1 MARAI
6 SSTWRRSSKQSF
18 PNPDPFAVQGNQS
31 QVVQFTKLRLGG
43 FKSFVDPV
51 DLLVEPGVTGI
62 VGPNGCG
69 KSNLVEA
76 LRWVMGENSA
86 KRMRGGEMDDV
97 IFSGTANRPARNLAQ
112 VMVYLDNSDR
122 RAPAM
127 FNEHD
132 ELEVTRTIER
142 GSGSTYRVNGREVR
156 ARDVQLLFAD
166 AATGAQST
174 ALVSQGRI
182 GALINA
188 KPTSRRAILEE
199 AAGITGLHN
208 RRHEAELRLRA
219 AETNLERLDDV
230 IATLEQQLRGLKKQA
245 RQATRYRNIAG
256 QIRRTEALALHL
268 EAEVA
273 KAAQLAARTGLA
285 ETETE
290 VVLLTGRAAARASAQ
305 ADAAAVL
312 PELRNGEAEAAAGL
326 HRLVVERDN
335 LVREEDQARAAQAQA
350 EERLRQLRGDRER
363 ARALAEDAEAAG
375 VRLAR
380 EREALEA
387 AAGGEA
393 GAIQAAE
400 AARKEAAESVAKRET
415 AVGALA
421 ERVATDAA
429 RAAALERRGAEL
441 EDRLRRLT
449 AQAANTVERCRSLS
463 AEIVPEPEILAAVAA
478 VGDAETALERLRVE
492 AEAAEATL
500 AQARTQESETRNTL
514 QRAEAERAR
523 LEAEAAALNALLG
536 PEAGGDWRP
545 LLDEISVEPGY
556 EPALGAALGDDLA
569 APADAAAAAYW
580 RFLDPYEIL
589 APLPPD
595 ADALTQWVRG
605 PEALTRRLSQ
615 IGVVSDAETGSRLQ
629 PDLAPG
635 QRLVTRD
642 GELWRWDGF
651 TAKAEAQT
659 TAAKRLEQR
668 NRLGELD
675 GLLTVAVETASVAR
689 RGHDESSAAQDRAN
703 TVERDTRS
711 QVADAFITLNAA
723 RQNQSELTQAA
734 AGIASRLTALEETT
748 ERLGGEIAE
757 TEAARRAARA
767 ELEALPDLSAERAK
781 LDELHADLSARRGEL
796 AECQN
801 AADRLAREAEARDR
815 RLTTISEEAASWARR
830 GEETGRHLSDLDE
843 RIAATGTEIEALAA
857 RPGALA
863 TAREALAERIE
874 SAEVLRRDAADRL
887 AEGETHLATADRALK
902 AEELTLGAA
911 REERVRAEGAVAQA
925 AQNLANTTEKV
936 RERLDC
942 ALDQVLDIAELDPSQ
957 ELPPREQV
965 EATLARL
972 TRERDNMG
980 PVNLR
985 AEAEAKELDAQITGM
1000 QSERGDLIAAI
1011 GRLRQGISS
1020 LNREGRE
1027 RLLAAFEQV
1036 DKHFSELFV
1045 RLFGGGRA
1053 HLKLTE
1059 TEDPLDAGL
1068 EIMASPP
1075 GKRLQ
1080 VMSLLSG
1087 GEQALTA
1094 LALLFA
1100 VFLTNPAPICV
1111 LDEVDAPL
1119 DDANVDR
1126 FCSLVE
1132 ELCEAQTTR
1141 FLVITHHRMT
1151 MARVDRLF
1159 GVTMAERGISQLV
1172 SVDLG
1177 AAESLRESA

>member
-1 MARAI
+1 M
-6 SSTWRRSSKQSF
+6 
-18 PNPDPFAVQGNQS
+18 
-31 QVVQFTKLRLGG
+31 VQFTKLRLGG

-51 DLLVEPGVTGI
+51 ELVVETGVTGI

-86 KRMRGGEMDDV
+86 KRMRGGEMDDI
-97 IFSGTANRPARNLAQ
+97 IFSGTANRPARNLAE
-112 VMVYLDNSDR
+112 VVVHLDNSDR

-142 GSGSTYRVNGREVR
+142 GSGSTYKVNGREVR

-174 ALVSQGRI
+174 ALVSQGRV

-188 KPTSRRAILEE
+188 KPTSRRALLEE

-256 QIRRTEALALHL
+256 QIRRTEGLALHL

-273 KAAQLAARTGLA
+273 KAARAAAQARLA
-285 ETETE
+285 ETEAEVATLTE
-290 VVLLTGRAAARASAQ
+290 RAASRATEQ
-305 ADAAAVL
+305 AEAAAGL
-312 PELRNGEAEAAAGL
+312 PDLRNGEAAAAAAL

-335 LVREEDQARAAQAQA
+335 LTREEEQARAAQAQA
-350 EERLRQLRGDRER
+350 AERLRQLQGDRER
-363 ARALAEDAEAAG
+363 ARALAADAEAAG
-375 VRLAR
+375 VRLER

-387 AAGGEA
+387 AARGEA
-393 GAIQAAE
+393 GAIETAE
-400 AARKEAAESVAKRET
+400 AARAEAAESVSQRET
-415 AVGALA
+415 VVGELA

-429 RAAALERRGAEL
+429 RAAALERRLAEL
-441 EDRLRRLT
+441 EERLRRLAT
-449 AQAANTVERCRSLS
+449 QAALTVERRRALG
-463 AEIVPEPEILAAVAA
+463 AEIIPEPEILAAVAA
-478 VGDAETALERLRVE
+478 ASDAEAALERLRAE
-492 AEAAEATL
+492 AETAEATL
-500 AQARTQESETRNTL
+500 AQARTQEAETRDAM
-514 QRAEAERAR
+514 QRAESERAR
-523 LEAEAAALNALLG
+523 LEAEAAAITALLG
-536 PEAGGDWRP
+536 PEDGGDWKP
-545 LLDEISVEPGY
+545 LLDEIAVEPGY

-569 APADAAAAAYW
+569 APADAAAAVHWAA
-580 RFLDPYEIL
+580 LTPYETPV
-589 APLPPD
+589 PLPPGI
-595 ADALTQWVRG
+595 DALNQWVRG
-605 PEALTRRLSQ
+605 PEALARRLSQ
-615 IGVVSDAETGSRLQ
+615 IGVVPDSETGLRLQ
-629 PDLAPG
+629 PGLAPG

-642 GELWRWDGF
+642 GDLWRWDGF

-668 NRLGELD
+668 NRLSELD
-675 GLLTVAVETASVAR
+675 GLVSDAAATAAAARRSQDESRAQLERSAEAERGARGTVA
-689 RGHDESSAAQDRAN
+689 AA
-703 TVERDTRS
+703 
-711 QVADAFITLNAA
+711 FGTLNSA
-723 RQNQSELTQAA
+723 RQKQSELAQAA
-734 AGIASRLTALEETT
+734 VAVASRLTAIKETA
-748 ERLGGEIAE
+748 ERLDTEIAE
-757 TEAARRAARA
+757 TEAAQRAARMEIA
-767 ELEALPDLSAERAK
+767 DLPDLSAERAK
-781 LDELHADLSARRGEL
+781 LDQLRAELSGRRFDLAR
-796 AECQN
+796 CQS

-815 RLTTISEEAASWARR
+815 RLVTIAEEKASWAGR
-830 GEETGRHLSDLDE
+830 GEETGRHLGELDG
-843 RIAATGTEIEALAA
+843 RIAATGTEIEELAA

-863 TAREALAERIE
+863 ASREALAERIE
-874 SAEVLRRDAADRL
+874 SAEGGRKDAADRL
-887 AEGETHLATADRALK
+887 AEGETRLATADRSLK
-902 AEELTLGAA
+902 AEEQTLGAA
-911 REERVRAEGAVAQA
+911 REERVRAEGTVAQA
-925 AQNLANTTEKV
+925 AQSLANTTDKV
-936 RERLDC
+936 RERLEC
-942 ALDQVLDIAELDPSQ
+942 TLDRVLEIAGIDPSQ

-965 EATLARL
+965 ETTLARL
-972 TRERDNMG
+972 YRERDNMG

-985 AEAEAKELDAQITGM
+985 AETEAKELDGQITGM
-1000 QSERGDLIAAI
+1000 QSERNDLVAAI

-1020 LNREGRE
+1020 LNRQGRE
-1027 RLLAAFEQV
+1027 RLLVAFEQV
-1036 DKHFSELFV
+1036 NKHFSELFV

-1059 TEDPLDAGL
+1059 AEDPLDAGL
-1068 EIMASPP
+1068 EILASPP

-1080 VMSLLSG
+1080 VLSLLSG

-1094 LALLFA
+1094 LALLFS

-1126 FCSLVE
+1126 FCSLLD
-1132 ELCEAQTTR
+1132 ELSETGTTR

-1159 GVTMAERGISQLV
+1159 GVTMGERGVSQLV